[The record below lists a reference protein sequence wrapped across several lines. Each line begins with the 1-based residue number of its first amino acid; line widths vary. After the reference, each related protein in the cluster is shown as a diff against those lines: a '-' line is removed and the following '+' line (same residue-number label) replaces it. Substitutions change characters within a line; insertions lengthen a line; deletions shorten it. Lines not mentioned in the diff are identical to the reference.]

1 MRKVLFIVVSLLIVS
16 VLFTGC
22 KKSSSN
28 DEVVPPTPQPTPPPV
43 ETAVI
48 KYHVH
53 TVIHTAIG
61 DMVLSPCF
69 RANVSY
75 KNADGEMV
83 NVENVSLPWTSEEM
97 TVTKPFD
104 ALIEGVMLFNEEEL
118 PDTVVYGRL
127 PSLYIDDQLVGLSFA
142 SMNMWPKAG
151 FINMVT
157 EHPDRLNFNYSRLI
171 SPSGN

>member
-28 DEVVPPTPQPTPPPV
+28 DEVVPPTPQPTPPVV

-48 KYHVH
+48 KYH
-53 TVIHTAIG
+53 IHNEKS
-61 DMVLSPCF
+61 DFVVSPCF

-83 NVENVSLPWTSEEM
+83 NVENVSLPWTSEEI
-97 TVTKPFD
+97 TVTKPFE

-118 PDTVVYGRL
+118 PDTVVYGRM
-127 PSLYIDDQLVGLSFA
+127 PSLYIDGELVGLSFGNV
-142 SMNMWPKAG
+142 NMWSKEN
-151 FINMVT
+151 FLRMVT
-157 EHPDRLNFNYSRLI
+157 EHPDRLNFNYSR
-171 SPSGN
+171 SVN

>member
-1 MRKVLFIVVSLLIVS
+1 MRKVLFIVASLMILS

-28 DEVVPPTPQPTPPPV
+28 DEEVQPTPPTPTPPA

-53 TVIHTAIG
+53 TVVHTAIG
-61 DMVLSPCF
+61 DMILSPCF

-75 KNADGEMV
+75 KNADGEMLTA
-83 NVENVSLPWTSEEM
+83 ENVSLPWTSEEI
-97 TVTKPFD
+97 TVTKPFE

-127 PSLYIDDQLVGLSFA
+127 PSLYIDGELVGLSFA
-142 SMNMWPKAG
+142 SMTMWPKEG

-157 EHPDRLNFNYSRLI
+157 QYPDRLNFNYSRLI